1 MKRFQFFF
9 FFLAALLC
17 LAPGLLS
24 AQSAI
29 IKGEIRGR
37 VVDGSNGQP
46 LDFATVSLYSAAD
59 SSLVGGN
66 TTQAT
71 GDFVIE
77 APLGEYYARVEFL
90 VYETLTIPSI
100 NLTKGARK
108 VDLGVIELAPEAE
121 ELAEVIV
128 TAEKSTMQMGL
139 DKKVFNVGKDLASQ
153 GGTASELLDNVP
165 TLQVDVEGN
174 LSLRGSTGVRIL
186 INGRPSGLIGS
197 DPAAGLR
204 SIPAN
209 MIEKVEVIT
218 NPSARYEA
226 EGMAGIVNI
235 VLKKDD
241 RGGLNGSFDLIAGA
255 PLNLGTS
262 VNLNYRKDRFNF
274 FVNYG
279 LSYREGPGGGSQT
292 NTFFRPE
299 GTFITLQESDRNR
312 SGINNSLRFGAD
324 YSFSD
329 KSVLTMAGIVRRGDD
344 DNYNETRYFDY
355 LNDLDNPTGAVIR
368 GDNET
373 EEEWRKEINLS
384 YVKTFD
390 RKGQKFSAD
399 IRYQDD
405 TEREG
410 SDLFNRFLDA
420 NFDPTDMEDELQRSN
435 NTESSDQLI
444 FQSDYIHP
452 FGEEG
457 RIEVGV
463 RGSRRNI
470 DNDFL
475 VEEFIDQEWMSLA
488 QFSND
493 FNYDETVAAAYF
505 IIGNKKNRF
514 SWQVGLRPEYSR
526 FSTRLLQTEEVNDR
540 EFLNLFPSAFV
551 GYELPNNN
559 TLQLSYSRR
568 INRPRFW
575 DLNPFFSFSDE
586 RNFRSGNPNLNPEF
600 TDSYELSHIKIF
612 DKGSVG
618 SSVYYRRTNNVIS
631 RIRRVN
637 DDNTTIT
644 MPENLL
650 TENAYGVEVTS
661 TYDPTKWLRLS
672 GDFNFFR
679 AITDGGN
686 LEDDFSADA
695 TTWFTRGTVRV
706 SPTKKTDIQLRFN
719 YRAPRIVPQGRNKSL
734 YSFDLAASQDI
745 MKDKATLTLSVRDLL
760 NSRRWR
766 YLNEGV
772 TNGNPFRIEGDF
784 QWRVRQVSLTF
795 NYRLNQSKKRGGN
808 RGDRGGD
815 YGGEGEF

>member
-1 MKRFQFFF
+1 MKRFQTF
-9 FFLAALLC
+9 FFLLSALLC
-17 LAPGLLS
+17 LTPNLLP

-37 VVDGSNGQP
+37 VVDGSTGQP
-46 LDFATVSLYSAAD
+46 LDFATVSLFTVAD

-71 GDFVIE
+71 GEFVVE
-77 APLGEYYARVEFL
+77 APLGEYFVKIEFL
-90 VYETLTIPSI
+90 VYQPRIISPVTLTKQERI
-100 NLTKGARK
+100 
-108 VDLGVIELAPEAE
+108 VDLGMIELAPEAE
-121 ELAEVIV
+121 QLAEVIV

-262 VNLNYRKDRFNF
+262 VNLNYRRDAFNF

-292 NTFFRPE
+292 NTFTRPE

-324 YSFSD
+324 YSFSEN
-329 KSVLTMAGIVRRGDD
+329 SVLTVAGIVRRGDD
-344 DNYNETRYFDY
+344 NNYNETRYFDY
-355 LNDLDNPTGAVIR
+355 FNSLDNPTGAVFR

-390 RKGQKFSAD
+390 REGQKFTAD

-410 SDLFNRFLDA
+410 SDLRNRFLDVDL
-420 NFDPTDMEDELQRSN
+420 NPSGREDELQRSN
-435 NTESSDQLI
+435 NVESSDQLI
-444 FQSDYIHP
+444 IQSDYIHP

-457 RIEVGV
+457 RIEIGV

-475 VEEFIDQEWMSLA
+475 VEEFLNEEWASLPE
-488 QFSND
+488 FSND

-505 IIGNKKNRF
+505 IIGNKKDRF

-526 FSTRLLQTEEVNDR
+526 ISTRLIQTEEINDR
-540 EFLNLFPSAFV
+540 DFMNLFPSAFI
-551 GYELPNNN
+551 GYELPGNN
-559 TLQLSYSRR
+559 TVQLSYSRR

-575 DLNPFFSFSDE
+575 DLNPFFTFSDE
-586 RNFRSGNPNLNPEF
+586 RNFRSGNPNLDPEF

-618 SSVYYRRTNNVIS
+618 SSIYYRRTNNVIS

-637 DDNTTIT
+637 EDNTTIT
-644 MPENLL
+644 RPENLL
-650 TENAYGVEVTS
+650 TENAYGLEVTS
-661 TYDPTKWLRLS
+661 SYDPVKWLRLS

-686 LEDDFSADA
+686 LEEDFSADA

-706 SPTKKTDIQLRFN
+706 SPTKKTDVQLRFN

-734 YSFDLAASQDI
+734 YSFDLAVSQDI

-760 NSRRWR
+760 NSRKWR

-795 NYRLNQSKKRGGN
+795 NYRLNQNKRRG
-808 RGDRGGD
+808 GDRGRQGD